1 MNSSVNLVSANNR
14 ELNQFVR
21 FPDNLT
27 FYVQKEGNK
36 SNPSK
41 PLYII
46 KHNTD
51 YKTFI
56 EIESG
61 RRFWGFE
68 NYRYI
73 CKVHTGR

>member
-14 ELNQFVR
+14 ELKQFVR

-41 PLYII
+41 PLYAI

-51 YKTFI
+51 YIT
-56 EIESG
+56 
-61 RRFWGFE
+61 
-68 NYRYI
+68 N
-73 CKVHTGR
+73 